1 MAKNQHVVPYD
12 GGWAV
17 RGEGNERPTS
27 VHHTQAK
34 AIEAAREIARKQR
47 SELIVHRTDGRI
59 RERDSY
65 GADPFPP
72 KAPRK
77 VLFPATPGV
86 HNPAKIKRAVKEV
99 LTERRENGR
108 KKGDT
113 FTPVDRKH

>member
-27 VHHTQAK
+27 VHDTQAQ

-47 SELIVHRTDGRI
+47 AELIIHRTDGRI
-59 RERDSY
+59 RDRDSY

-77 VLFPATPGV
+77 VLFPATPHV
-86 HNPAKIKRAVKEV
+86 KNAAKIKRAIKEV
-99 LTERRENGR
+99 LSERRENGR
-108 KKGDT
+108 RKSGP
-113 FTPVDRKH
+113 FPPIDRKH